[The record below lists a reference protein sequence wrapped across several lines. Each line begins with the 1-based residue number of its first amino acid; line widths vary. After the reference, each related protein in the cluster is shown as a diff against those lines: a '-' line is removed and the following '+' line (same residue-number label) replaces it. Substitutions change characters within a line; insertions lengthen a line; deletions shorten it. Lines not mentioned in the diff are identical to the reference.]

1 MDNNTLAWIVFM
13 VYILV
18 FVIIAI
24 TVGKCFNIDEPAIKR
39 LITRNKK
46 SINYSEV

>member
-1 MDNNTLAWIVFM
+1 MDNNTLAWIVLM

-24 TVGKCFNIDEPAIKR
+24 TVAKCFNIDEPAVKR